1 MNKLLRVVAGQIDI
15 EGGSGGWLVLRNH
28 LIFVPARR
36 AFSLRTS
43 EAAIVDVVHLDPAD
57 TAWAREGCWTN
68 MATKLATEMI
78 AHALALEARPDR
90 DPTASRLYYR
100 TIGSL
105 CRDWFANPRM
115 LFMPAAASPEM
126 RGIVGYVRDNLE
138 NATISGASAA
148 VGVPQRTLHRRCRQ
162 EFGVSMRTFLREARI
177 MRAMELLSS
186 EDRTVGSVAASVGF
200 NSPAAFTST
209 FSRRLG
215 ISPGE
220 FMRVNR
226 SGQQAREAD

>member
-1 MNKLLRVVAGQIDI
+1 MSTSRCSICMCSRITATCARCRLTDEQGCSELNVWAKSHASAQHASSCRALGGLLA
-15 EGGSGGWLVLRNH
+15 
-28 LIFVPARR
+28 
-36 AFSLRTS
+36 
-43 EAAIVDVVHLDPAD
+43 
-57 TAWAREGCWTN
+57 
-68 MATKLATEMI
+68 
-78 AHALALEARPDR
+78 AHAALVRNPSLSPPPHHSTRRPGE
-90 DPTASRLYYR
+90 S
-100 TIGSL
+100 SV
-105 CRDWFANPRM
+105 
-115 LFMPAAASPEM
+115 MPAAASPEM